1 MRVAALRTTWKAEPG
16 ICFSWFRFSSSQRR
30 SLLPLK
36 NQLEPLSA
44 TIIP

>member
-1 MRVAALRTTWKAEPG
+1 MGAGGAAHDLEGAPG
-16 ICFSWFRFSSSQRR
+16 IRFSRLRLGSSQRR
-30 SLLPLK
+30 SLLPPK